1 MRDVATDST
10 RQLGEGG
17 DRRILLTSFDLSN
30 VGAVHVGFKGEFFLR
45 KSFGLPRF
53 PNPLAD
59 YSE

>member
-17 DRRILLTSFDLSN
+17 DRRILLTPFDLTTITS
-30 VGAVHVGFKGEFFLR
+30 VHAGFEGELFLGKPLELSR
-45 KSFGLPRF
+45 L

-59 YSE
+59 HLQ